1 MSKKNF
7 NKSNV
12 IKMLQKTE
20 KDVGSSEVQIGILTE
35 RIKYLTEHFKNN
47 KKDKHSNTGLSK
59 LITRRKKLLD
69 YLNKKEPTIY
79 KKVIEQLGLRK

>member
-1 MSKKNF
+1 MKNWI
-7 NKSNV
+7 NDKAN
-12 IKMLQKTE
+12 IR
-20 KDVGSSEVQIGILTE
+20 KD
-35 RIKYLTEHFKNN
+35 